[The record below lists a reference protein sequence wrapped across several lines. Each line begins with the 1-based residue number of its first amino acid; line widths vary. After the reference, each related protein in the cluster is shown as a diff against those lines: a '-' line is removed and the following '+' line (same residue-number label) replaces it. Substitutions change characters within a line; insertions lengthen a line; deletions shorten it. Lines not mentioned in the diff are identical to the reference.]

1 MTLLQEVLKSKPRK
15 DPAAEAIIQKIYEGY
30 LPTEAE
36 KVRQKR
42 SFAPSG
48 LFYGSGACGRKWVL
62 SFQEGIHEDKSNP
75 RQIANMKNGILAHG
89 RIQDALRKS
98 GIAVDI
104 EREIRYDDPPI
115 FGYADAVIEFMK
127 TYIGEIKTTSHA
139 NFEYRK
145 LSGKI
150 AAYHLGQVLI
160 YMYIEKINDGIIIY
174 ESKDTNELFAITI
187 EMTEEYLEW
196 VEYVLDWCRNVW
208 GLYESDI
215 MPKRS
220 FRAGSKVCAGCPV
233 EKRCD
238 AAEIGT
244 TKVDRLKLLE

>member
-1 MTLLQEVLKSKPRK
+1 MSVLKQVMESKRK
-15 DPAAEAIIQKIYEGY
+15 IETDADRIVAKIYEGY
-30 LPTEAE
+30 LPDNSE

-62 SFQEGIHEDKSNP
+62 AFQEGIHEDKSNP

-89 RIQDALRKS
+89 RIQDAMRKS

-104 EREIRYDDPPI
+104 EREIRLDDPPI

-127 TYIGEIKTTSHA
+127 LYIGEIKTTSHA

-150 AAYHLGQVLI
+150 AAYHLGQVLL
-160 YMYIEKINDGIIIY
+160 YMYIEKIDDGIVIY

-187 EMTEEYLEW
+187 EMTEEYREW

-208 GLYESDI
+208 GLYENDI

-238 AAEIGT
+238 VAEIGT
-244 TKVDRLKLLE
+244 AKVDRLKLIE